1 MACFS
6 KSGLIGTQHV
16 HSFIL
21 FLRLLLCYFCVT
33 YVAFMTE
40 LNHHD
45 CDHLACLFIGKIF
58 TSFTLII
65 YKEIR
70 FMTMRPK
77 ILDQSICPGLHQ
89 CLTDH
94 SSDNVTS
101 LEICL
106 KPQFLERAHSKGLG
120 LCVQMVMLELQEY
133 F

>member
-1 MACFS
+1 MFIHLYFSCGCFYD
-6 KSGLIGTQHV
+6 TFV
-16 HSFIL
+16 
-21 FLRLLLCYFCVT
+21 LL
-33 YVAFMTE
+33 M
-40 LNHHD
+40 NHHD

-70 FMTMRPK
+70 FMAMRPK
-77 ILDQSICPGLHQ
+77 ILDYSTCPGLHQ
-89 CLTDH
+89 CLAAH
-94 SSDNVTS
+94 PSDDVTS

-106 KPQFLERAHSKGLG
+106 KPQFLERAHSKSLG